1 MDQKLQSTAC
11 QLKHINFSIYLS
23 DSTKYK
29 PTYQINIYHKIFS
42 HKNIKGLIT
51 HRKSLFLKI
60 LVDNILNSCLCLMMF
75 LINWCCDKE
84 DKLNLT
90 EKAQTCHMSSLSFGK
105 TCAHFWRIVSLKTM
119 KSTTK
124 LLFFR
129 VHECTV

>member
-1 MDQKLQSTAC
+1 MRKTNVVSALSKVYSVVDPMDCGVGAPHMQTQ
-11 QLKHINFSIYLS
+11 N
-23 DSTKYK
+23 
-29 PTYQINIYHKIFS
+29 
-42 HKNIKGLIT
+42 
-51 HRKSLFLKI
+51 RKSLFLKI